1 MIQSMTGYGKS
12 EKQGAHSSLAVEIRA
27 VNNRFF
33 DLSLRLPETLEPLEE
48 QLKRTLSTQLL
59 RGRVK
64 MTVTV
69 NGNPADPAAGPTLNW
84 EGLENFHESLRQMA
98 GQMEIRE
105 EIRLEHLLSYPEL
118 WTVETTET
126 DLKALTELLQSAV
139 AEALQELIRMRRAEG
154 ESLHQDILSHLER
167 IRSDLEKI
175 ERGAAELKKN
185 YFAKTRQRLNMIC
198 EDMELDENR
207 ILQEAAILAKKADIT
222 EECERLKSHVKQFC
236 NFLES
241 DAPVGKKMTFLLQEM
256 NREITTIGA
265 KAENVDISHI
275 VVNIK
280 DELEKIR
287 EQAQNIL

>member
-12 EKQGAHSSLAVEIRA
+12 EKQSVHSSLAVEIRA

-33 DLSLRLPETLEPLEE
+33 DLSLRLPETLELLEE
-48 QLKRTLSTQLL
+48 PLKRTLSAQLL

-69 NGNPADPAAGPTLNW
+69 NGNPEDATGPALNL
-84 EGLENFHESLRQMA
+84 EGLQTFHESLRQIA
-98 GQMEIRE
+98 RKMEIRE

-126 DLKALTELLQSAV
+126 DLQLLTELLQAAV
-139 AEALQELIRMRRAEG
+139 EEALQELIRMRQAEG
-154 ESLHQDILSHLER
+154 QSLYQDILSHLDK
-167 IRSDLEKI
+167 ITGDLETV

-185 YFAKTRQRLNMIC
+185 YFSKTRQRLNMIC

-207 ILQEAAILAKKADIT
+207 LLQEAAILAKKADIT
-222 EECERLKSHVKQFC
+222 EECERLQSHVKQFR

-265 KAENVDISHI
+265 KAENVEISHI